1 MQIRYMVKRCKY
13 KVCTRE
19 QLVCNCEVNQSD
31 PNNFKYSGY
40 DIGFNTYSNIS
51 IMVDGI
57 KLLFLL

>member
-19 QLVCNCEVNQSD
+19 LLVWNCEVNQSD
-31 PNNFKYSGY
+31 PNKFRYSGY
-40 DIGFNTYSNIS
+40 DIGFNACSNIS